1 MLSKIKV
8 ELSLLRMLG
17 LNINIGCAADDTVQL
32 HINNITI
39 RLNLGKEMKR
49 YVVVQSFSLSSA
61 PSSTSPISSALG
73 WSSES
78 VSSALGG
85 SSEVDWEHCTKRSPY
100 SYAHFV

>member
-17 LNINIGCAADDTVQL
+17 LNVNIRCAADDTIQL

-49 YVVVQSFSLSSA
+49 YVVVVLYAQSQIKGHRHVQETCVT
-61 PSSTSPISSALG
+61 P
-73 WSSES
+73 
-78 VSSALGG
+78 
-85 SSEVDWEHCTKRSPY
+85 
-100 SYAHFV
+100 